1 MSEEGDLCELVD
13 LLLTEATVAL
23 GCEGEGP
30 QLSVHGLGFPPHILL
45 ATS

>member
-13 LLLTEATVAL
+13 LLLTGAAVAL

-30 QLSVHGLGFPPHILL
+30 QLSAHSSGFPHDILL
-45 ATS
+45 GAS